1 MPTASQRRNDGRVS
15 AVIRSYQ
22 PSRIERELLAQV
34 YDLAQ
39 NGMQD
44 HAACLGEQPTVVDQA
59 ADRLAAKA
67 SQHQLLD
74 QYAHQHVDELEAV
87 A

>member
-1 MPTASQRRNDGRVS
+1 MPTASQRRRDRQIR

-39 NGMQD
+39 HGIQD
-44 HAACLGEQPTVVDQA
+44 RSADFGEQPTVVDRA
-59 ADRLAAKA
+59 ADRLAVEPA
-67 SQHQLLD
+67 QHQILVR
-74 QYAHQHVDELEAV
+74 YARPQVDELEAV